1 MARPGPER
9 RTAVA
14 AVVAV
19 LLLGVCL
26 RAPVTAVGPLIERI
40 GADTGLGTTA
50 LGLLGA
56 VPVIGFGIGSA
67 LVHRPAVRFGP
78 ERVVAVALMVLAA
91 AVVLRSLP
99 VPGALWVGTAG
110 LGVAIAAGNVL
121 APAVIK
127 REQPHRIALVTAC
140 FTAVMTTTGATAS
153 GLAVPVSDAWGGGW
167 RLPLAAFAG
176 VVAVVAVLWV
186 VRARNSPPQPGP
198 TTAAAP
204 GGVRQPV
211 VARMWRS
218 RSAWLVSVFM
228 GLQSSVFYILVT
240 WLPTVEA
247 ELGLDPRAAGWHLF
261 VYQVVGMV
269 SGLLLTVLMRG
280 RADLRGLGV
289 GISLFSVT
297 AMTGLYLLPGAA
309 LLWVA
314 LAAVGS
320 GSALVLALSLFGL
333 RTAHPGHTAQLSS
346 MAQTVGYGIAA
357 GGPLLAGW
365 VGGTAGWELV
375 LVLAGSIAVVQ
386 TVVVLGAAR
395 PGLILGR

>member
-1 MARPGPER
+1 MAEPGPER

-19 LLLGVCL
+19 LLLGACL
-26 RAPVTAVGPLIERI
+26 RAPVTAVGPLIDRI
-40 GADTGLGTTA
+40 GTDTGLSTTA

-56 VPVIGFGIGSA
+56 VPVIGFGVGSA

-78 ERVVAVALMVLAA
+78 ERVIAVALLLLAG

-140 FTAVMTTTGATAS
+140 FTAVMSTTAATAS

-167 RLPLAAFAG
+167 RLPLGAFAG

-186 VRARNSPPQPGP
+186 VRARRTPPHP
-198 TTAAAP
+198 TPATAARAGAP
-204 GGVRQPV
+204 PPV
-211 VARMWRS
+211 VVRMWRS
-218 RSAWLVSVFM
+218 RSAWLLSVFM

-240 WLPTVEA
+240 WLPTVEVS
-247 ELGLDPRAAGWHLF
+247 LGLDPRVAGWHLF
-261 VYQVVGMV
+261 VFQVVGML
-269 SGLLLTVLMRG
+269 SGLFLTVLMRG
-280 RADLRGLGV
+280 RTDLRGLGV

-297 AMTGLYLLPGAA
+297 AVTGLYLAPGAA

-346 MAQTVGYGIAA
+346 MAQTVGYAIAA

-365 VGGTAGWELV
+365 VGGTFAWELV
-375 LVLAGSIAVVQ
+375 LVLAASVAVVQ
-386 TVVVLGAAR
+386 TIVVLGAAR
-395 PGLILGR
+395 PGLISGR